1 MAKENKNHGGRGLWT
16 YILLVL
22 FFFFLALFAYIFIT
36 WMRRADF
43 DPDRVEAANASAGY
57 EPATDFPVRF
67 TANVLSSDDN
77 VLDPGKLIGMTVGKA
92 VQGLSLKTE
101 ENIDTEVPSGGVTN
115 EFRFYSDKGEFYIKA
130 INVYQSSVYLKDC
143 TICSVRFT
151 EDSGIYGLAD
161 EIRCGIENRDRV
173 RNHYIERS
181 LYLETDEVQ
190 IYKTNNED
198 IRFYEIKDS
207 EGKSTYP
214 MIARVNEVDGI
225 FSYDEGKL
233 GSYRLEAPELLY
245 YDLLHNVDIYE
256 QEQMSPEELAALRR
270 QRDHYLEEL
279 KAAFDAAGVEVEI
292 DDTDGTVAMKS
303 DILFD
308 FDSYVIKEGAKQY
321 LNDFF
326 DVYMSVLMRA
336 DISTSI
342 ASVRFEGHTDTSGSY
357 AYNKTLS
364 LKRAQSVLDYCE
376 NRSSLDANE
385 KAELARLAE
394 AVGYSYDYPV
404 YDSNGAVNM
413 AASRRV
419 EINFVIGTK
428 YRLSCEQ
435 EMALNGERIQTVSAS
450 EVYIGNSYIP
460 AQWTVAKLTDE
471 YSLNPD
477 LNLYEQLF
485 TDTMV
490 LFTGDKTK
498 IGAVGNPEIERFD
511 LSDKNVGRIETTT
524 SGIYSEEDKEIYF
537 FEALEPGTC
546 RIDAYSSGAG
556 YKGAD
561 LNCHVTIHVLEEKDG
576 LPLKLTPDKTSYKKG
591 DNVKFLLKGDYD
603 GDVWAFVYFNGV
615 RRGDMSS
622 KAEWLDSSTLSV
634 DITEASGLTIIL
646 TPAGNPD
653 ILLGF
658 YRQ

>member
-1 MAKENKNHGGRGLWT
+1 MAKTEKTNERKDYIS
-16 YILLVL
+16 YILLAVFFIFL
-22 FFFFLALFAYIFIT
+22 FLFAYIFIIGL
-36 WMRRADF
+36 RRADF
-43 DPDRVEAANASAGY
+43 DADRVEAANTSAVY
-57 EPATDFPVRF
+57 EPNGDFPVRF
-67 TANVLSSDDN
+67 TANVLSADDK
-77 VLDPGKLIGMTVGKA
+77 VLDPGKIIGMTVGKA
-92 VQGLSLKTE
+92 AKELSLKTE
-101 ENIDTEVPSGGVTN
+101 ENTDAEVPSGGITN
-115 EFRFYSDKGEFYIKA
+115 EFRFYSDKGELFVRA
-130 INVYQSSVYLKDC
+130 INVYQAPLYLKDC

-151 EDSGIYGLAD
+151 ADSGIYGLAD
-161 EIRCGIENRDRV
+161 EIRCGTETRERV
-173 RNHYIERS
+173 RSHYIERS
-181 LYLETDEVQ
+181 LYLETDELQ

-198 IRFYEIKDS
+198 IRFYEIKSS

-225 FSYDEGKL
+225 FSYDDGTL

-245 YDLLHNVDIYE
+245 YDLLHNVSIYE

-279 KAAFDAAGVEVEI
+279 KAAFEAAGVDVVI

-308 FDSYVIKEGAKQY
+308 FDSYVIKDNAKQY

-326 DVYMSVLMRA
+326 DVYMSVLMRP

-376 NRSSLDANE
+376 NRSSLDADE
-385 KAELARLAE
+385 KAELSRLAE
-394 AVGYSYDYPV
+394 AVGYSYDYPI
-404 YDSNGAVNM
+404 YDSKGAVNM

-428 YRLSCEQ
+428 YRLSAEQ
-435 EMALNGERIQTVSAS
+435 EMALNGERIKTVSAS
-450 EVYIGNSYIP
+450 EVFLGNSYIP
-460 AQWTVAKLTDE
+460 SQWTVAKITDD
-471 YSLNPD
+471 YSVNPD

-485 TDTMV
+485 TDTMC

-498 IGAVGNPEIERFD
+498 VGAVGNPVIQSFE
-511 LSDKNVGRIETTT
+511 LSDKSVGRIEKST
-524 SGIYSEEDKEIYF
+524 SDVYSEEGREIYF
-537 FEALEPGTC
+537 FEALKPGTC
-546 RIDAYSSGAG
+546 RIDAYSPGAG

-561 LNCHVTIHVLEEKDG
+561 LNCHVTLHVLEEKDD
-576 LPLKLTPDKTSYKKG
+576 LLLNLTPDKTSFKKG
-591 DNVKFLLKGDYD
+591 DNVKFLLNGDYD
-603 GDVWAFVYFNGV
+603 GDVWAFIYFNGA
-615 RRGDMSS
+615 RRGNTSN
-622 KAEWLDSSTLSV
+622 KVEWLDASTLSV
-634 DITEASGLTIIL
+634 DITESSGLTIIL

-653 ILLGF
+653 VLLGF